1 MKPTRAIRI
10 ITSLSVGVVLIS
22 ALSWLG
28 LGQVSDA
35 INRIDAFGS
44 VSSRPDK
51 PNKALNYLLVGSDT
65 REGLSKEQLKLLR
78 VGSTKTAAGS
88 RSDTMLIVHISKAR
102 DKATII
108 SIPRDS
114 LVTIPEHPSSLDK
127 TRIIPAAKG
136 KINAAF
142 AFGGPSLLIQTLED
156 ETGIRIDHYIEIGF
170 AGFAGMV
177 DALGGI
183 EVCTKRD
190 IDDPGSHLVL
200 AAGVHTLNG
209 VEALKYVR
217 TRDFDGMGDLG
228 RMQRQQQ
235 FMSAVL
241 RKVTSTGVLLNPIK
255 LVNFFNAA
263 IATVKTDSELNKSDL
278 LTLAKQMKNLSSSN
292 VRTLTIPLGNVNAR
306 VPGLGSVVTWDKE
319 LAPELFNRI
328 REDLPLIDEVTP
340 SPSASSTAKAKPTVI
355 DKFKTR
361 TADEN
366 PCGALK

>member
-1 MKPTRAIRI
+1 
-10 ITSLSVGVVLIS
+10 VGVVLVS
-22 ALSWLG
+22 AFSWLG
-28 LGQVSDA
+28 LGQISGA
-35 INRIDAFGS
+35 INRIDAFSS

-65 REGLSKEQLKLLR
+65 REGLTREQMKLLR

-88 RSDTMLIVHISKAR
+88 RSDTMLLVHISKSR

-114 LVTIPEHPSSLDK
+114 LVTIPEHPSTLDK
-127 TRIIPAAKG
+127 TKIVPAAKG

-142 AFGGPSLLIQTLED
+142 AFGGAPLLIQTIED
-156 ETGIRIDHYIEIGF
+156 ETGVRIDHYIEIGF

-200 AAGVHTLNG
+200 PAGVHTLNG

-306 VPGLGSVVTWDKE
+306 VPGVGSVVTWDSE

-328 REDLPLIDEVTP
+328 REDLPLTDEVTP
-340 SPSASSTAKAKPTVI
+340 TPSASSSTTPKPTVI

>member
-1 MKPTRAIRI
+1 MKSTRAIRI

-22 ALSWLG
+22 AFSWLG

-44 VSSRPDK
+44 VNSRPDK

-65 REGLSKEQLKLLR
+65 REGLTKEQLKLLR

-127 TRIIPAAKG
+127 TKIIPAAKG

-200 AAGVHTLNG
+200 PAGVHTLNG

-306 VPGLGSVVTWDKE
+306 VPGIGSVVTWDKE

-340 SPSASSTAKAKPTVI
+340 TPSASSTAKAKPTVI

>member
-1 MKPTRAIRI
+1 MKSTRAIRI

-22 ALSWLG
+22 AFSWLG
-28 LGQVSDA
+28 LGQISGA
-35 INRIDAFGS
+35 IDRIDAFGN

-65 REGLSKEQLKLLR
+65 REGLTKEQLKLLR

-142 AFGGPSLLIQTLED
+142 AFGGPSLLIQTIED

-170 AGFAGMV
+170 AGFAAMV

-183 EVCTKRD
+183 EVCTKKD
-190 IDDPGSHLVL
+190 IDDPKSHLVL

-306 VPGLGSVVTWDKE
+306 VPGIGSVVTWDKE

-340 SPSASSTAKAKPTVI
+340 TPSASSTAKAKPTVM

>member
-1 MKPTRAIRI
+1 
-10 ITSLSVGVVLIS
+10 VGVVLIS
-22 ALSWLG
+22 AFSWLG
-28 LGQVSDA
+28 LGQVSSA
-35 INRIDAFGS
+35 IDRIDAFGS
-44 VSSRPDK
+44 LTSRPDK

-65 REGLSKEQLKLLR
+65 REGLTKEQMKLLR

-88 RSDTMLIVHISKAR
+88 RSDTMLLVHISKSR

-114 LVTIPEHPSSLDK
+114 LVTIPEHPSSLDE

-142 AFGGPSLLIQTLED
+142 AWGGPPLLIQTLEN
-156 ETGIRIDHYIEIGF
+156 ETGVRIDHYIEIGF

-177 DALGGI
+177 DALGGV

-241 RKVTSTGVLLNPIK
+241 RKVTSTGVLLNPVK
-255 LVNFFNAA
+255 LVNFANAA

-292 VRTLTIPLGNVNAR
+292 VRTLTIPLGNTNAR
-306 VPGLGSVVTWDKE
+306 VAGLGSVVVWDSV
-319 LAPELFNRI
+319 LAPELFNRL
-328 REDLPLIDEVTP
+328 REDLPLTDEVTP
-340 SPSASSTAKAKPTVI
+340 SPSASSTASAKPTVI

>member
-1 MKPTRAIRI
+1 VKPTRAIRI
-10 ITSLSVGVVLIS
+10 ITSLSVGVILIS
-22 ALSWLG
+22 AFSWLG
-28 LGQVSDA
+28 LGQVSGA
-35 INRIDAFGS
+35 IDRIDAFGS
-44 VSSRPDK
+44 ITNRPDK

-65 REGLSKEQLKLLR
+65 REGLTKEQRKLLK
-78 VGSTKTAAGS
+78 VGSTKTAAGG

-114 LVTIPEHPSSLDK
+114 LVTIPAHPSTLNKDK
-127 TRIIPAAKG
+127 IVPAAKG

-142 AFGGPSLLIQTLED
+142 AFGGPSLLIETVEA

-228 RMQRQQQ
+228 RMQRHQQ
-235 FMSAVL
+235 FMGAVL
-241 RKVTSTGVLLNPIK
+241 RKVTSTGVLLNPVK
-255 LVNFFNAA
+255 LINFFNAA
-263 IATVKTDSELNKSDL
+263 IATIKTDSELNKSDL

-292 VRTLTIPLGNVNAR
+292 VRTLTIPLGNTNAR
-306 VPGLGSVVTWDKE
+306 VPGVGAVVTWDPE

-328 REDLPLIDEVTP
+328 REDLPLTDEATP
-340 SPSASSTAKAKPTVI
+340 SPSATAKPTVI

>member
-1 MKPTRAIRI
+1 
-10 ITSLSVGVVLIS
+10 VGVVLIS
-22 ALSWLG
+22 AFSWLG
-28 LGQVSDA
+28 LGQISGA
-35 INRIDAFGS
+35 IDRIDAFGN

-65 REGLSKEQLKLLR
+65 REGLTKEQLKLLR
-78 VGSTKTAAGS
+78 VGSKKTAAGS

-170 AGFAGMV
+170 AGFADMV

-183 EVCTKRD
+183 EVCTKKD
-190 IDDPGSHLVL
+190 IDDPKSHLVL
-200 AAGVHTLNG
+200 PAGVHTLNG

-306 VPGLGSVVTWDKE
+306 VPGIGSVVTWDKE

-340 SPSASSTAKAKPTVI
+340 SPSASSTAEAKPTVI

>member
-1 MKPTRAIRI
+1 
-10 ITSLSVGVVLIS
+10 VGVVLIS
-22 ALSWLG
+22 AFSWLG
-28 LGQVSDA
+28 LGQISGA
-35 INRIDAFGS
+35 IDRIDAFGN

-65 REGLSKEQLKLLR
+65 REGLTKEQLKLLR

-114 LVTIPEHPSSLDK
+114 LVNIPEHPSSLDK
-127 TRIIPAAKG
+127 TKIVPAAKG

-142 AFGGPSLLIQTLED
+142 AFGGPSLLIQTIED

-200 AAGVHTLNG
+200 PAGVHTLNG

-306 VPGLGSVVTWDKE
+306 VPGIGSVVTWDKE

-328 REDLPLIDEVTP
+328 REDLPLTDEVTP

>member
-1 MKPTRAIRI
+1 
-10 ITSLSVGVVLIS
+10 VGVVLIS
-22 ALSWLG
+22 AFSWLG

-44 VSSRPDK
+44 VNSRPDK

-65 REGLSKEQLKLLR
+65 REGLTKEQLKLLR

-127 TRIIPAAKG
+127 TKIIPAAKG

-200 AAGVHTLNG
+200 PAGVHTLNG

-306 VPGLGSVVTWDKE
+306 VPGIGSVVTWDKE

-340 SPSASSTAKAKPTVI
+340 TPSASSTAKAKPTVI

>member
-1 MKPTRAIRI
+1 MKSTRAIRI
-10 ITSLSVGVVLIS
+10 ITSLSVGVVLVS
-22 ALSWLG
+22 AFSWLG
-28 LGQVSDA
+28 LGQISGA
-35 INRIDAFGS
+35 INRIDAFSS

-65 REGLSKEQLKLLR
+65 REGLTREQMKLLR

-88 RSDTMLIVHISKAR
+88 RSDTMLLVHISKSR

-114 LVTIPEHPSSLDK
+114 LVTIPEHPSTLDK
-127 TRIIPAAKG
+127 TKIVPAAKG

-142 AFGGPSLLIQTLED
+142 AFGGAPLLIQTIED
-156 ETGIRIDHYIEIGF
+156 ETGVRIDHYIEIGF

-200 AAGVHTLNG
+200 SAGVHTLNG

-255 LVNFFNAA
+255 LINFFNAA

-306 VPGLGSVVTWDKE
+306 VPGVGSVVTWDSE

-328 REDLPLIDEVTP
+328 REDLPLTDEVTP
-340 SPSASSTAKAKPTVI
+340 TPSASSSTTPKPTVI

>member
-1 MKPTRAIRI
+1 
-10 ITSLSVGVVLIS
+10 VGVVLIS
-22 ALSWLG
+22 AFSWLG

-44 VSSRPDK
+44 ITSRPDK

-65 REGLSKEQLKLLR
+65 REGLTKEQLKLLR

-127 TRIIPAAKG
+127 TKIIPAAKG

-200 AAGVHTLNG
+200 PAGVHTLNG

-306 VPGLGSVVTWDKE
+306 VPGIGSVVTWDKE

>member
-1 MKPTRAIRI
+1 
-10 ITSLSVGVVLIS
+10 VGVVLVS
-22 ALSWLG
+22 AFSWLG
-28 LGQVSDA
+28 LGQISGA
-35 INRIDAFGS
+35 IDRIDAFGN

-65 REGLSKEQLKLLR
+65 REGLTKEQLKLLR

-127 TRIIPAAKG
+127 TKTIPAAKG

-200 AAGVHTLNG
+200 PAGVHTLNG

-306 VPGLGSVVTWDKE
+306 VPGIGSVVTWDKE